1 MRQGDVVASFVPR
14 PDPNGGRV
22 DIAIA
27 RSGDQTGASGAG
39 LLAALL
45 FDALAPGA
53 STITVTGV
61 ANAPDGSPLQL
72 TFAPVTVTV
81 R

>member
-1 MRQGDVVASFVPR
+1 MTTVGALDSGGTHVTA
-14 PDPNGGRV
+14 GRV

-27 RSGDQTGASGAG
+27 RSGDQTGASGSG

-45 FDALAPGA
+45 FDAVAQGSSQIA
-53 STITVTGV
+53 VTSV
-61 ANAPDGSPLQL
+61 ANTPEGAPVPVTS
-72 TFAPVTVTV
+72 APVTVTV